1 MIKINDKETCCGCGA
16 CVQICSKHCI
26 TMQSDEEG
34 FYYPSVNIDKCV
46 DCGLCNNVCP
56 MLNQNQAHSPIISLA
71 YKNPNEITRLKSS
84 SGGLFIELA
93 NCVIEQHGVVFG
105 VTYDADWMPVHSYA
119 DDKEGIKTFMGSKYV
134 QSRIRNSYADAKR
147 FLREGRMVLFSGTP
161 CQIAGLKTFLRKEY
175 DNLITIEIMCHGVP
189 SPGIWKDYIKKI
201 CPNGIDGQNTVLPS
215 LNDMPLIDGI
225 SFRDKSN
232 GWSKYGFVVYGKST
246 SKADQ
251 NSVLLS
257 KHIIIKQWSKE
268 NPYMQAFL
276 SNVILRPACF
286 NCQHKSGKSGADFSI
301 GDFWSVDS
309 YKPEMNDDKGVTL
322 AYVLSQKGKEFLRK
336 TGICYEELPLGVE
349 YNSAFKISAR
359 EKYPRGKFWEQY
371 KKQGIS
377 CIGPIYQSTKPGFWK
392 RMYIRITNRLPFLK
406 HK

>member
-1 MIKINDKETCCGCGA
+1 
-16 CVQICSKHCI
+16 
-26 TMQSDEEG
+26 MQSDEEG

>member
-1 MIKINDKETCCGCGA
+1 
-16 CVQICSKHCI
+16 
-26 TMQSDEEG
+26 MQSDEEG

-201 CPNGIDGQNTVLPS
+201 CPNCIDGQNTVLPS